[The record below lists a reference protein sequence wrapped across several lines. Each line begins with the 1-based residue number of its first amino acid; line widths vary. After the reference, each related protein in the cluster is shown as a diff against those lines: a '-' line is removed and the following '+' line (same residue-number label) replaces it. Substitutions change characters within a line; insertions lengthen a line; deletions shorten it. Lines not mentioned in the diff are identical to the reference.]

1 MGRPERKPLRVIHS
15 RAPIRI
21 CDNGGWTDTWFAGH
35 GKVLNIG
42 AGPCSEVE
50 IEVYPRETGRERCII
65 HAENFGD
72 CYAWDISGSAWDRHP
87 LLEASIRYTGLPD
100 DVAIRVTLYS
110 HVPAG
115 ASTGTSASIAVALIA
130 ALDELSD
137 RYWAPYEVAYAAHH
151 VETALLGQQSGI
163 QDQLCAAFGGINY
176 IEISPYPHASVSQ
189 LRLPDPIWWEL
200 ERRLVLIYLGKPHHS
215 SQTHERVIRHLEVA
229 GSTARPL
236 EDLRGAA
243 ELARDALTAGDLSAF
258 GRAMIQNTEAQ
269 RHLHPDLVSPEAQL
283 VIEIAQAHGA
293 AGWKVNGAGGDG
305 GSLTLL
311 CDTSSAAKRA
321 MIRQIERDNPLFESI
336 PIRLARTGVRTWT
349 VAGQCES
356 ASGAYLPRSPVGS
369 T

>member
-1 MGRPERKPLRVIHS
+1 MGRSELKPLRVIHS

-21 CDNGGWTDTWFAGH
+21 CDNGGWTDTWFAGN

-42 AGPCSEVE
+42 VGPCSEVE
-50 IEVYPRETGRERCII
+50 IEVYPCESGRERCMI
-65 HAENFGD
+65 HAENYGD
-72 CYAWDISGSAWDRHP
+72 CYAWDVSGSAWDRHP

-100 DVAIRVTLYS
+100 DVSICVTLYS

-130 ALDELSD
+130 ALDELSGG
-137 RYWAPYEVAYAAHH
+137 RRAPHEVAYAAHH
-151 VETALLGQQSGI
+151 VETVLLGQQSGI
-163 QDQLCAAFGGINY
+163 QDQLCAAYGGVNY
-176 IEISPYPHASVSQ
+176 IEISKYPHATVSQ

-229 GSTARPL
+229 GSTAQPL
-236 EDLRGAA
+236 EALRAAA
-243 ELARDALTAGDLSAF
+243 ELARDALVAGHLAAF
-258 GRAMIQNTEAQ
+258 GQAMIQNTEAQ
-269 RHLHPDLVSPEAQL
+269 RHLHPDLVGPEAQR
-283 VIEIAQAHGA
+283 VIEIAQAHAA

-311 CDTSSAAKRA
+311 CGASSAAKRA
-321 MIRQIERDNPLFESI
+321 MIRQIEQDNSLFESI
-336 PIRLARTGVRTWT
+336 PIRLARTGVRAWT
-349 VAGQCES
+349 VAGQCKS
-356 ASGAYLPRSPVGS
+356 APGAHFPRSSVSS